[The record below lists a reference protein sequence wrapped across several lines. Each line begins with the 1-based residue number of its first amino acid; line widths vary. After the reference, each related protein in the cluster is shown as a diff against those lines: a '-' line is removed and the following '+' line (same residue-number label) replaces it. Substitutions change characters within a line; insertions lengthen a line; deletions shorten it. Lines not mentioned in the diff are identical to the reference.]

1 MNETLTVFMIS
12 EIERLREEGREP
24 ARRIYHNM
32 LRTLRE
38 SAGKEEIGFEEVTPV
53 FLGKYEHWLL
63 GKRLSWNTVST
74 YMRALRAGYN
84 RGMKGRPG
92 YVTGLFDKVYTGTRS
107 DVKRAVDARTVGRM
121 IRMSGCP
128 DESASAKAVDWFV
141 LMFMLR
147 GLPFVDLA
155 HLRRSNL
162 DKGVLTY
169 CRHKTG
175 QEVSITVPREAMDII
190 NRRMAENDHPSYLLP
205 ILGQPRTGKRRQEK
219 VLTPYQEYQCELRN
233 LNRRLERVSVDL
245 RLGGRLS
252 SYTARH
258 TWATI
263 AFHQET
269 PVGVISRGLGH
280 SSVKVTETYLKPFGD
295 REVDRTNRKI
305 LNYVLNAV

>member
-147 GLPFVDLA
+147 GIPFVDLA

-162 DKGVLTY
+162 DKGGV
-169 CRHKTG
+169 
-175 QEVSITVPREAMDII
+175 D
-190 NRRMAENDHPSYLLP
+190 LLP
-205 ILGQPRTGKRRQEK
+205 
-219 VLTPYQEYQCELRN
+219 
-233 LNRRLERVSVDL
+233 
-245 RLGGRLS
+245 
-252 SYTARH
+252 A
-258 TWATI
+258 
-263 AFHQET
+263 
-269 PVGVISRGLGH
+269 
-280 SSVKVTETYLKPFGD
+280 
-295 REVDRTNRKI
+295 
-305 LNYVLNAV
+305 